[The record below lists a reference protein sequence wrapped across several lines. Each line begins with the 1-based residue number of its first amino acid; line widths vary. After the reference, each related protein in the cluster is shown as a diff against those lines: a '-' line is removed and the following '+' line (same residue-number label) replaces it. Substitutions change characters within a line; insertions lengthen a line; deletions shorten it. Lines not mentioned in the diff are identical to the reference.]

1 MPKSEKIALSVTETA
16 EMLGVSRP
24 TVYRLIQRADFPAF
38 KIGSRTLISRDGLAR
53 WVEAQAAQEA
63 I

>member
-1 MPKSEKIALSVTETA
+1 MQKNEKFTLSVAETA
-16 EMLGVSRP
+16 EILGVSRP
-24 TVYRLIQRADFPAF
+24 TVYRLIQRADFPSF
-38 KIGSRTLISRDGLAR
+38 KLGSRTLISREGLAR